1 MKLAKADVDGPM
13 GRLRRG
19 EVEGRKKW
27 TPRSGNYLLY
37 LTTAVLDDQVA
48 QGNVLRNIAR
58 LVDRVAGDPKK
69 FRTLTDAEMFRI
81 LDHECRD
88 RHLWALALCGLRR
101 GELAGPRWEHVDLTA
116 RPSASLRIESSSAS
130 NASNRARLRARHH
143 VGPSLCPTMWSRCSR
158 LLVKG
163 SGKSG

>member
-1 MKLAKADVDGPM
+1 M

-116 RPSASLRIESSSAS
+116 RPSASLRTESFSAS

-143 VGPSLCPTMWSRCSR
+143 AAPSLCPTMWSRCSR

-163 SGKSG
+163 SGKSA